1 MKWLLIV
8 ICTAAIIVSAQT
20 KCNVSEFYLLA
31 NSLHDP
37 NERNKQIIQWLNT
50 QGSKCSK
57 ENLIVIWNN
66 LPLWAGTADNEII
79 RAQIIYLF
87 EKSK

>member
-8 ICTAAIIVSAQT
+8 ICTAALIVSAQT
-20 KCNVSEFYLLA
+20 RCNVSEFYLLA
-31 NSLHDP
+31 TTLHDP
-37 NERNKQIIQWLNT
+37 LERHKKLMQWLHTN
-50 QGSKCSK
+50 GSKCSP

-66 LPLWAGTADNEII
+66 LPMWAGTADNEMI
-79 RAQIIYLF
+79 RQQIIFLF

>member
-1 MKWLLIV
+1 M
-8 ICTAAIIVSAQT
+8 
-20 KCNVSEFYLLA
+20 
-31 NSLHDP
+31 
-37 NERNKQIIQWLNT
+37 QWLNT
-50 QGSKCSK
+50 QGDKCSK

>member
-1 MKWLLIV
+1 MKWLLV
-8 ICTAAIIVSAQT
+8 IIFTAALIVSAQT
-20 KCNVSEFYLLA
+20 KCNVHEFYLIA
-31 NSLHDP
+31 STLHDP
-37 NERNKQIIQWLNT
+37 NERHKKLMQWLNI
-50 QGSKCSK
+50 QGDKCSK

-66 LPLWAGTADNEII
+66 LAMWAGTADNEII

>member
-8 ICTAAIIVSAQT
+8 ICTAALIVSAQT
-20 KCNVSEFYLLA
+20 KCNINEFYLLA
-31 NSLHDP
+31 TTLHDP
-37 NERNKQIIQWLNT
+37 NERHKKLMQWLNI

-66 LPLWAGTADNEII
+66 LPMWAGTADNEII

-87 EKSK
+87 ERSK

>member
-1 MKWLLIV
+1 MKWLWIV
-8 ICTAAIIVSAQT
+8 ICTAALIVSAQT

-37 NERNKQIIQWLNT
+37 NERNKQIIQWLKAE
-50 QGSKCSK
+50 GSKCSK

>member
-8 ICTAAIIVSAQT
+8 ICTAALIVSAQT
-20 KCNVSEFYLLA
+20 KCNIYEFKLIA
-31 NSLHDP
+31 STLHDP
-37 NERNKQIIQWLNT
+37 TERHNKLMQWLNI

-66 LPLWAGTADNEII
+66 LAMWAGTADNEII

>member
-8 ICTAAIIVSAQT
+8 ICTAALIVSAQT
-20 KCNVSEFYLLA
+20 KCNVNEFYLLA
-31 NSLHDP
+31 TTLHDP
-37 NERNKQIIQWLNT
+37 NERHKKLMQWLNI
-50 QGSKCSK
+50 QDSKCSK

-66 LPLWAGTADNEII
+66 LPMWAGTADNEII